1 VNRPRLCIATR
12 NTHKLDEIRAVL
24 ADLDL
29 EITAALDHPECSDVD
44 EDAPTLEGNAEKKA
58 RYVAACTGLPS
69 LADDTGLEVDVLD
82 GAPGV
87 YSARYAGPGCSF
99 ADNNRKLL
107 AALAG
112 VPDPQRSARF
122 RCVIAIARP
131 RGDWKAL
138 DREARARS
146 CDVTLHQ
153 GRLDGRI
160 LEVAR
165 GANGFGYDPVFYIP
179 EVGRTLAELTLQEK
193 NRISHRARALEAARA
208 ALAAS
213 LRALDGP
220 GSRG

>member
-1 VNRPRLCIATR
+1 VSRPHLCITTR
-12 NTHKLDEIRAVL
+12 NSHKLDEIRAVL

-29 EITAALDHPECSDVD
+29 RISAAADHPECTEVD

-58 RYVAACTGLPS
+58 RSVAACTGLPS
-69 LADDTGLEVDVLD
+69 LADDTGLEVEALD

-87 YSARYAGPGCSF
+87 VSARYAGPGCTF

-107 AALAG
+107 TALAG
-112 VPDPQRSARF
+112 VPEARRTARF

-131 RGDWKAL
+131 HGDWHGL
-138 DREARARS
+138 DAATRMRN

-160 LEVAR
+160 LEAPR

-179 EVGRTLAELTLQEK
+179 DLGRTVAELTVDEK
-193 NRISHRARALEAARA
+193 NRVSNRARALQAARA

-213 LRALDGP
+213 LGAP
-220 GSRG
+220 